1 MRFDPRRLL
10 SLRNL
15 LGLVGLG
22 FWVDAIMR
30 FRLRGVFLL
39 LPLPNVPGSFEKFI
53 GSVLVFLWWWLGQ
66 SEEDSKSDSEDRH
79 RL

>member
-22 FWVDAIMR
+22 LWVDAIIR
-30 FRLRGVFLL
+30 FRLRGVFLS
-39 LPLPNVPGSFEKFI
+39 LPLPNVPASFEKFI
-53 GSVLVFLWWWLGQ
+53 GSMLVFLWWWLGQ

-79 RL
+79 RF